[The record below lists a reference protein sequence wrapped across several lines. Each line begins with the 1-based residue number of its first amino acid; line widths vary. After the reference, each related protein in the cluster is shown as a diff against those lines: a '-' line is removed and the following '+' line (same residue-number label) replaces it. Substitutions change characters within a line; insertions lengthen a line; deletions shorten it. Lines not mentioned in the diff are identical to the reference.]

1 MLIENPRLAHKNAQ
15 HNSATNS
22 SFGNSTSISFSVDI
36 MDDVAPVFASVPKD
50 AKVICQQLP
59 PVPPVFAN
67 DPAQPVS
74 VVYAQ
79 IIGPINGQGTYD
91 VTRKWTAT
99 DACGNSS
106 EAIQHITWIPD
117 TGLEC
122 DISVPVSVNC
132 NTHGVPVSAAAS
144 GGLGGVSF
152 AWEVIGE
159 ECFIQSGQ
167 GTPDI
172 TLYVGFSEVEIVL
185 TLTDGFGCST
195 ICSASIDCIISAPS
209 PFAGTPQVNDPK
221 AIVIPER
228 IVGNSD
234 QHSTGYLSQV
244 NLWPN
249 PANGT
254 LNLSFDSGISQ
265 EINFRLINFL
275 GQVSLNDKLTAHQGY
290 NAEKIDISRIP
301 DGSYLMEVKTDRE
314 IYTKMVVVLRNQ

>member
-1 MLIENPRLAHKNAQ
+1 MLIENPGSAHKNAQ

-22 SFGNSTSISFSVDI
+22 YFDNSTSISFSVDI
-36 MDDVAPVFASVPKD
+36 MDDVAPAFGTVPKD

-59 PVPPVFAN
+59 PAPPVFAN

-79 IIGPINGQGTYD
+79 IIGPINGQGAYD

-122 DISVPVSVNC
+122 DISVPASVNC
-132 NTHGVPVSAAAS
+132 NTHGVTVSAAAS
-144 GGLGGVSF
+144 SGLGGVSF

-195 ICSASIDCIISAPS
+195 VCSASIDCIISAPS
-209 PFAGTPQVNDPK
+209 PFAGSPQSNDPK
-221 AIVIPER
+221 A
-228 IVGNSD
+228 NSIQLGIISSND
-234 QHSTGYLSQV
+234 QHTAGYLTQV

-254 LNLSFDSGISQ
+254 LNLSFESGMSQ

-275 GQVSLNDKLTAHQGY
+275 GQVSLIDKINARDGY
-290 NAEKIDISRIP
+290 NAEKIDIAHVP
-301 DGSYLMEVKTDRE
+301 DGSYLMEVKTDRD
-314 IYTKMVVVLRNQ
+314 IYTKMVVILRNQ